1 VIVWSAAMVQRDYED
16 EDDERGDERER
27 EVIIDHPARD
37 KAVVKTTKLVV
48 IVLMLV
54 TVGLMLVVTAGG
66 WTVLVGLKAIGIFFM
81 IVFLVLAFYAAR
93 WQRGVLPVAAA
104 LALILLPFA
113 AVSGPGWFARDKM
126 GFAQPALP
134 ASLLGLLTLLIIPVQ
149 ILLIAF
155 AMRGFQQGWN
165 VEVERRPGDRHHRGD
180 AEALPA

>member
-1 VIVWSAAMVQRDYED
+1 MAARDYED
-16 EDDERGDERER
+16 DEGEGDERER

-37 KAVVKTTKLVV
+37 KPVVKATKAVV
-48 IVLMLV
+48 IILMLV

-66 WTVLVGLKAIGIFFM
+66 WTVLVGLKAIGIVFM

-104 LALILLPFA
+104 LALILVPFA

-134 ASLLGLLTLLIIPVQ
+134 ASLLGLITLLIIPVQ

-155 AMRGFQQGWN
+155 ALRGFQQGWN
-165 VEVERRPGDRHHRGD
+165 VEVERRPGDDRRRRGE
-180 AEALPA
+180 AKALPA